1 MTRRPLSVLMIA
13 CLTLAACGSAKNN
26 SSWSTAE
33 EGAPIQ
39 PPLPPSVASASGMD
53 ASSTAA
59 GQAAADGLVPGGSS
73 GRGVGPVDHVDLA
86 SLDAKRAAAGAELF
100 KTKCSACHKLNER
113 YVGPA
118 LADVTKRRE
127 PEWILNMI
135 LAPEKMIQQDPTAK
149 ALLAQFLAPM
159 ANQSLSREEAESIL
173 AWFIQNDAASQPS
186 TAEEA
191 APAGT
196 EPAKTIQGQ

>member
-1 MTRRPLSVLMIA
+1 MTRRSLSVLVLACTTLIA
-13 CLTLAACGSAKNN
+13 CEGAKNN
-26 SSWSTAE
+26 SSWSTRAE
-33 EGAPIQ
+33 GEPIRPALATAPVMAAGQ
-39 PPLPPSVASASGMD
+39 D
-53 ASSTAA
+53 ANATAAAAATADPTAA
-59 GQAAADGLVPGGSS
+59 GGKS
-73 GRGVGPVDHVDLA
+73 GKGVGPVDKVDI
-86 SLDAKRAAAGAELF
+86 STLDAAKAAAGAELF

-149 ALLAQFLAPM
+149 ALLAQYLAPM
-159 ANQSLSREEAESIL
+159 ANQSLKRDEAESIL
-173 AWFIQNDAASQPS
+173 AWFLQNDGASAPAK
-186 TAEEA
+186 TEET

-196 EPAKTIQGQ
+196 EPARTN